1 MRIFFVSKFDW
12 LSSGPMSTVSTIFTH
27 AISCQQIN
35 ITFVTQCSEQ
45 CDTNHVLKNRFG
57 LLPTPF
63 FSMCI
68 FRKKP
73 LLRSSTLFY
82 LKAAI
87 YLLFKA
93 EPTDIIYTR
102 NSTFLPYLYI
112 IKLFTRARAFF
123 EAHGYHG
130 NPDTAKRTIS
140 FSRYDIAEKLFLKR
154 LDGICSLTEAMKNL
168 FKKDFPDTPVCT
180 LPLGVSVKSEDFII
194 NPESGFPRRRL
205 CYIGRYNDNIDAK
218 TVFKAISICKQYG
231 VKLTWIGLT
240 PSQRNALIQLAN
252 SFEIISLVELL
263 PWLGYHQMCNT
274 VKKVAGAGL
283 VAYKD
288 SFDSNIQISPTKL
301 FDFFSFGLPVLA
313 SEVGAVKEIA
323 DKHFDE
329 FLFQPG
335 NADDLALKIQTLFSS
350 FKQYKRCCKVSL
362 KLADQFSWEKRAQK
376 FLSFIAP

>member
-27 AISCQQIN
+27 AISCQKIN

-112 IKLFTRARAFF
+112 SLSCLPEPEHFLKLTVIMEIQIQLNVQSASR
-123 EAHGYHG
+123 
-130 NPDTAKRTIS
+130 DTIS
-140 FSRYDIAEKLFLKR
+140 Q
-154 LDGICSLTEAMKNL
+154 KNC
-168 FKKDFPDTPVCT
+168 F
-180 LPLGVSVKSEDFII
+180 
-194 NPESGFPRRRL
+194 
-205 CYIGRYNDNIDAK
+205 
-218 TVFKAISICKQYG
+218 
-231 VKLTWIGLT
+231 
-240 PSQRNALIQLAN
+240 
-252 SFEIISLVELL
+252 
-263 PWLGYHQMCNT
+263 
-274 VKKVAGAGL
+274 
-283 VAYKD
+283 
-288 SFDSNIQISPTKL
+288 
-301 FDFFSFGLPVLA
+301 
-313 SEVGAVKEIA
+313 
-323 DKHFDE
+323 
-329 FLFQPG
+329 
-335 NADDLALKIQTLFSS
+335 
-350 FKQYKRCCKVSL
+350 
-362 KLADQFSWEKRAQK
+362 
-376 FLSFIAP
+376 